1 VFLNVQTRKNS
12 LESCTQ
18 GGGLI
23 SKFIKKVFL
32 FLLGLLSSFAFAEFT
47 IDVYTG
53 TSFYQPSWLEISQEG
68 YETVVV
74 DGVQYRTNPWSDFPN
89 ITGNYFGVR
98 YGYFPERSARFGI
111 ELEHLHSK
119 AIYTSGNDP
128 EGIVQHFEVTDGMN
142 FVMVN
147 GVFRLA
153 DDFSATYPFGADQL
167 LFRVGVGPT
176 ISKPASTIRGQADG
190 YENTGVLLK
199 GYALAGVGGQVAMQ
213 YKRFVLPWL
222 AYSFEYKFTYTHAT
236 VPIAEGS
243 VVTPLA
249 AGHVVFGLSFVF

>member
-1 VFLNVQTRKNS
+1 LRKSFLYILV
-12 LESCTQ
+12 
-18 GGGLI
+18 
-23 SKFIKKVFL
+23 
-32 FLLGLLSSFAFAEFT
+32 LLSSYSLAEIT

-53 TSFYQPSWLEISQEG
+53 TSFYYPSQLEIHQEG

-74 DGVQYRTNPWSDFPN
+74 DGVQYRTDPWSDFPN
-89 ITGNYFGVR
+89 VTGNYFGVR
-98 YGYFPERSARFGI
+98 YGYFPERSSRFGI

-142 FVMVN
+142 FIMVN
-147 GVFRLA
+147 GVFRLT
-153 DDFSATYPFGADQL
+153 DDFSAAYPFGAEQL
-167 LFRVGVGPT
+167 LFRVGIGPT

-190 YENTGVLLK
+190 YENTAVLLK

-249 AGHVVFGLSFVF
+249 AGHVVFGVSFAF

>member
-1 VFLNVQTRKNS
+1 MKKSFLYLTVLFSSLILFNS
-12 LESCTQ
+12 Y
-18 GGGLI
+18 G
-23 SKFIKKVFL
+23 
-32 FLLGLLSSFAFAEFT
+32 FAEIT

-53 TSFYQPSWLEISQEG
+53 TSFYGPSQLVISQEG

-74 DGVQYRTNPWSDFPN
+74 DGVQYRTEPWSDFPN
-89 ITGNYFGVR
+89 VTGNYFGVR
-98 YGYFPERSARFGI
+98 YGYFPERSSSFGV

-119 AIYTSGNDP
+119 AIYNSGNDP

-153 DDFSATYPFGADQL
+153 DDFSADYPWGREQL

-176 ISKPASTIRGQADG
+176 ISKPASTIRGKADG
-190 YENTGVLLK
+190 YENSGVLLK
-199 GYALAGVGGQVAMQ
+199 GYSLAGMGGQVAMQ

-222 AYSFEYKFTYTHAT
+222 AYSFEYKFTYTTAT
-236 VPIAEGS
+236 VPIADGQ

-249 AGHVVFGLSFVF
+249 AGHVVFGVSFAF

>member
-1 VFLNVQTRKNS
+1 MEAS
-12 LESCTQ
+12 LIFMS
-18 GGGLI
+18 
-23 SKFIKKVFL
+23 IKGYVL
-32 FLLGLLSSFAFAEFT
+32 HLVVLLSSYGFAET
-47 IDVYTG
+47 TLDVYTG
-53 TSFYQPSWLEISQEG
+53 TSFYMPSQLEIRQEG
-68 YETVVV
+68 YDTVVV
-74 DGVQYRTNPWSDFPN
+74 AGVQYRTEPWSDFPN

-98 YGYFPERSARFGI
+98 LGYFPESSNFGI

-119 AIYTSGNDP
+119 AIYVIGNDP

-147 GVFRLA
+147 GVFRLT
-153 DDFSATYPFGADQL
+153 DNFSAAYPFGAEQL

-213 YKRFVLPWL
+213 YKQFMLPWL

-236 VPIAEGS
+236 VPIADGY

-249 AGHVVFGLSFVF
+249 AGHAVFGLSFSF